1 MIKKASLFFI
11 VVAFLLT
18 TTILF
23 SPIMS
28 LIFKKAD
35 AASGGHDGHN
45 LPASELGN
53 RKAMLNFE
61 TNPKQISVG
70 KNVDLKYG
78 LIDENTG
85 KSIPHITSIISIF
98 RKDDD
103 KRVFTEVVHG
113 HDGQINIQFL
123 PSNTE
128 TYSVKANY
136 DTLAASYVS
145 DYGSPIKIDGPVFS
159 QAGNYTAV
167 MEVTG
172 VDFDNTF
179 LPEPLKYEFDISVL
193 AK

>member
-1 MIKKASLFFI
+1 
-11 VVAFLLT
+11 LT
-18 TTILF
+18 
-23 SPIMS
+23 
-28 LIFKKAD
+28 FKKAD
-35 AASGGHDGHN
+35 AASG
-45 LPASELGN
+45 
-53 RKAMLNFE
+53 
-61 TNPKQISVG
+61 
-70 KNVDLKYG
+70 
-78 LIDENTG
+78 
-85 KSIPHITSIISIF
+85 
-98 RKDDD
+98 
-103 KRVFTEVVHG
+103 G

-159 QAGNYTAV
+159 QAGNHTAV